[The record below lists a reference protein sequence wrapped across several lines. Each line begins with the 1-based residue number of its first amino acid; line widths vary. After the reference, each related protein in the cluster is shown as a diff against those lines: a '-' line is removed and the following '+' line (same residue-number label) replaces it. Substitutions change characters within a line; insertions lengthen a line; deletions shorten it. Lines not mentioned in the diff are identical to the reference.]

1 MTGVNDMK
9 IALFGGTGRV
19 GNSFLKLA
27 LNDDHFVK
35 VLVRDPSKIEHLNK
49 KIEII
54 VGNAR
59 DPHLIN
65 KTIKDCD
72 AVVSCLSTD
81 GDDTL
86 SYVMPKIA
94 EAMHANGI
102 SRIITIGTAGI
113 LQARQNPEL
122 YRFQSNESKRTLT
135 RAANEHLKAFET
147 LKTSNIE
154 WTIVCPTYLPD
165 GELTKKFRYEK
176 DFLPEDGK
184 QISAEDTGF
193 FTYQILIK
201 NDFICKRVGIAY

>member
-1 MTGVNDMK
+1 MK

-19 GNSFLKLA
+19 GSSFLKHA
-27 LNDDHFVK
+27 LNNDHLVK
-35 VLVRDPSKIEHLNK
+35 VLVRDPSKIERLNN
-49 KIEII
+49 KIEILA
-54 VGNAR
+54 GNAR
-59 DPHLIN
+59 DPHFIN
-65 KTIKDCD
+65 NTIKDCD

-94 EAMHANGI
+94 EAMQSEGI

-135 RAANEHLKAFET
+135 RAANEHLKAYET
-147 LKTSNIE
+147 LKASNLE
-154 WTIVCPTYLPD
+154 WTVVCPTYLPD
-165 GELTKKFRYEK
+165 GELTMKFRFEA
-176 DFLPEDGK
+176 DFLPEGGQ

-193 FTYQILIK
+193 FAYQILIK

>member
-1 MTGVNDMK
+1 MIGVNEMK

-19 GNSFLKLA
+19 GSSFLKHA
-27 LNDDHFVK
+27 LNNDHQVK
-35 VLVRDPSKIEHLNK
+35 VLVRDSSKIEHSNEN
-49 KIEII
+49 IEII
-54 VGNAR
+54 AGNAR
-59 DPHLIN
+59 DSQFIHN
-65 KTIKDCD
+65 TIRDCD

-94 EAMHANGI
+94 EAMQANGI

-147 LKTSNIE
+147 LKKSNLE

-165 GELTKKFRYEK
+165 GELTKKFRYEE
-176 DFLPEDGK
+176 DILPEDGK

-193 FTYQILIK
+193 FTYQILI
-201 NDFICKRVGIAY
+201 NYDFVCKRVGIAY

>member
-1 MTGVNDMK
+1 MK

-19 GNSFLKLA
+19 GSSFLKHA
-27 LNDDHFVK
+27 LNNDHQVK
-35 VLVRDPSKIEHLNK
+35 VLVRDSSKIDHSNK
-49 KIEII
+49 NIEVIA
-54 VGNAR
+54 GNAR
-59 DPHLIN
+59 DSQFIHN
-65 KTIKDCD
+65 TIRDCD

-147 LKTSNIE
+147 LKTSNLE

-165 GELTKKFRYEK
+165 GELTKKFRYEE
-176 DFLPEDGK
+176 DILPKDGK

-193 FTYQILIK
+193 FTYQILI
-201 NDFICKRVGIAY
+201 NYDFVCKRVGIAY